1 MTQTLTTEKNEDVAF
16 IFLKSDALR
25 IFKDALSAELARVPD
40 SVRSKIM
47 LILLDASS
55 TSYTALVRAGSI
67 QTLVDTV
74 FNRNELRDFILNLTS
89 RFKLELLFS
98 NVKFEAIENYLAQ
111 ALIFKDQN
119 GVTSLIPEAIQS
131 NLEITQPTKMF
142 KNNDWLVVYLLA
154 VMYINYV

>member
-1 MTQTLTTEKNEDVAF
+1 MTQTLTTEKNEDVSF

-74 FNRNELRDFILNLTS
+74 FNRNELRDFILNLTA
-89 RFKLELLFS
+89 RFRLELLFS
-98 NVKFEAIENYLAQ
+98 NVRFDNIETYISQ
-111 ALIFKDQN
+111 ALSFKDAPGN
-119 GVTSLIPEAIQS
+119 PSLIPEVIQS
-131 NLEITQPTKMF
+131 NLEITQTTKMF
-142 KNNDWLVVYLLA
+142 KNNDWLVVYLLS